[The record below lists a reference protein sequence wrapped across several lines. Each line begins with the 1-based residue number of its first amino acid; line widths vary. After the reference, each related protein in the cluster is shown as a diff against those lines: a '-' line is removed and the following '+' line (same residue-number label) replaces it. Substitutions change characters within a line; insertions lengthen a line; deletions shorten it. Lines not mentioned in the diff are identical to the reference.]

1 MKVYFQ
7 IAERSISSA
16 KVKHS
21 NYKHHEK
28 SEKRTLKTS
37 FFDINQGEIGK
48 YLQKISISLSPS
60 ALFLRNLHPEK
71 QKLHTGLPNTRDS
84 EVQRERKKGVL
95 QLENIKKVSTKMKKV
110 FMMVALVL
118 ACTTGSLANETCA
131 ESATTSEMSSLPAKK
146 STKKKKTTTKKKST
160 TTAKKTSS
168 KSSTS
173 TATTATSASTASTD
187 SSKTHSADTVNTK
200 ASAVG
205 VLAGLLGYAG
215 GNSSNATGS
224 TTSKVGSIVGSILD
238 NVIGSTT
245 FKKADLCAHT
255 WKYKSPGCAFT
266 SENLLAKAGGEIAA
280 KKVEEKLSTYYQK
293 AGFSSSN
300 TYFKFNEDGTFN
312 AKIDGKSW
320 SGTYT
325 FDEKT
330 HAIDLKGRLL
340 LSLNGFATKNS
351 SGISILFESK
361 KLLTIIQT
369 LTALSGNT
377 TLGTIGEISKNYDGI
392 RVGFDLSK

>member
-1 MKVYFQ
+1 
-7 IAERSISSA
+7 
-16 KVKHS
+16 
-21 NYKHHEK
+21 
-28 SEKRTLKTS
+28 
-37 FFDINQGEIGK
+37 
-48 YLQKISISLSPS
+48 
-60 ALFLRNLHPEK
+60 
-71 QKLHTGLPNTRDS
+71 
-84 EVQRERKKGVL
+84 
-95 QLENIKKVSTKMKKV
+95 MKKV

-146 STKKKKTTTKKKST
+146 STKKKKATTKKKKST

-173 TATTATSASTASTD
+173 TATTASTATTD

-215 GNSSNATGS
+215 GNSSNTTGS

-280 KKVEEKLSTYYQK
+280 KKVEEKLSSYYQK
-293 AGFSSSN
+293 AGFNSSN

-340 LSLNGFATKNS
+340 LSLNGFATKNT

-369 LTALSGNT
+369 LTA
-377 TLGTIGEISKNYDGI
+377 
-392 RVGFDLSK
+392 

>member
-1 MKVYFQ
+1 
-7 IAERSISSA
+7 
-16 KVKHS
+16 
-21 NYKHHEK
+21 
-28 SEKRTLKTS
+28 
-37 FFDINQGEIGK
+37 
-48 YLQKISISLSPS
+48 
-60 ALFLRNLHPEK
+60 
-71 QKLHTGLPNTRDS
+71 
-84 EVQRERKKGVL
+84 
-95 QLENIKKVSTKMKKV
+95 MKKV

-146 STKKKKTTTKKKST
+146 STKKKKATTKKKST
-160 TTAKKTSS
+160 PTAKKTSS

-173 TATTATSASTASTD
+173 TATTASTTTTD
-187 SSKTHSADTVNTK
+187 SSKTHSADTVK

-215 GNSSNATGS
+215 GNSSNTTGS
-224 TTSKVGSIVGSILD
+224 TTSKVGSIVESILD

-340 LSLNGFATKNS
+340 LSLNGFATKNT

>member
-1 MKVYFQ
+1 
-7 IAERSISSA
+7 
-16 KVKHS
+16 
-21 NYKHHEK
+21 
-28 SEKRTLKTS
+28 
-37 FFDINQGEIGK
+37 
-48 YLQKISISLSPS
+48 
-60 ALFLRNLHPEK
+60 
-71 QKLHTGLPNTRDS
+71 
-84 EVQRERKKGVL
+84 
-95 QLENIKKVSTKMKKV
+95 MKKV

-118 ACTTGSLANETCA
+118 ACATGSLANETCV

-146 STKKKKTTTKKKST
+146 STKKKKATTKKKST

-173 TATTATSASTASTD
+173 TASTATTD

-215 GNSSNATGS
+215 GNSNNNTNS

-245 FKKADLCAHT
+245 FKKADLCAYT

-280 KKVEEKLSTYYQK
+280 KKVEDKLSTYYQK

-340 LSLNGFATKNS
+340 FSLNGFATKNT

>member
-1 MKVYFQ
+1 
-7 IAERSISSA
+7 
-16 KVKHS
+16 
-21 NYKHHEK
+21 
-28 SEKRTLKTS
+28 
-37 FFDINQGEIGK
+37 
-48 YLQKISISLSPS
+48 
-60 ALFLRNLHPEK
+60 
-71 QKLHTGLPNTRDS
+71 
-84 EVQRERKKGVL
+84 
-95 QLENIKKVSTKMKKV
+95 MKKV

-131 ESATTSEMSSLPAKK
+131 ESATTSEMSCLPAKK
-146 STKKKKTTTKKKST
+146 STKKKKATTKKKST

-173 TATTATSASTASTD
+173 SATTASTATTD

-205 VLAGLLGYAG
+205 VLAELLGYAG
-215 GNSSNATGS
+215 GNSSNNNTGS

-330 HAIDLKGRLL
+330 QAIDLKGRLL
-340 LSLNGFATKNS
+340 LSLNGFATKNT

>member
-1 MKVYFQ
+1 
-7 IAERSISSA
+7 
-16 KVKHS
+16 
-21 NYKHHEK
+21 
-28 SEKRTLKTS
+28 
-37 FFDINQGEIGK
+37 
-48 YLQKISISLSPS
+48 
-60 ALFLRNLHPEK
+60 
-71 QKLHTGLPNTRDS
+71 
-84 EVQRERKKGVL
+84 
-95 QLENIKKVSTKMKKV
+95 MKKV

-118 ACTTGSLANETCA
+118 TCTTGSLANETCA
-131 ESATTSEMSSLPAKK
+131 ESATTSEMSSLPTKK
-146 STKKKKTTTKKKST
+146 STKKKKATTKKKST

-173 TATTATSASTASTD
+173 TATTD
-187 SSKTHSADTVNTK
+187 SSKTHSADTVK
-200 ASAVG
+200 SSAVG
-205 VLAGLLGYAG
+205 VLAELLGYAG
-215 GNSSNATGS
+215 GNSNNTTGS

-266 SENLLAKAGGEIAA
+266 SENLLAKAGGEITA

-312 AKIDGKSW
+312 AKINGKSW

-340 LSLNGFATKNS
+340 LSLNGFATKNT

>member
-1 MKVYFQ
+1 
-7 IAERSISSA
+7 
-16 KVKHS
+16 
-21 NYKHHEK
+21 
-28 SEKRTLKTS
+28 
-37 FFDINQGEIGK
+37 
-48 YLQKISISLSPS
+48 
-60 ALFLRNLHPEK
+60 
-71 QKLHTGLPNTRDS
+71 
-84 EVQRERKKGVL
+84 
-95 QLENIKKVSTKMKKV
+95 MKKV

-118 ACTTGSLANETCA
+118 TCTTGSLANETCA
-131 ESATTSEMSSLPAKK
+131 ESVTTSEMSSLPAKK
-146 STKKKKTTTKKKST
+146 STKKKKATTKKKSN

-173 TATTATSASTASTD
+173 TASTATTD

-215 GNSSNATGS
+215 GNNSNTTGS

-245 FKKADLCAHT
+245 FKKADLCAYT

-340 LSLNGFATKNS
+340 LSLNGFATKNT

>member
-1 MKVYFQ
+1 
-7 IAERSISSA
+7 
-16 KVKHS
+16 
-21 NYKHHEK
+21 
-28 SEKRTLKTS
+28 
-37 FFDINQGEIGK
+37 
-48 YLQKISISLSPS
+48 
-60 ALFLRNLHPEK
+60 
-71 QKLHTGLPNTRDS
+71 
-84 EVQRERKKGVL
+84 
-95 QLENIKKVSTKMKKV
+95 MKKV

-131 ESATTSEMSSLPAKK
+131 ESATTSEMSCLPAKK
-146 STKKKKTTTKKKST
+146 STKKKKATTKKKKST

-173 TATTATSASTASTD
+173 TATTASTATTD

-200 ASAVG
+200 ASAAG
-205 VLAGLLGYAG
+205 VLAGLLGYTG
-215 GNSSNATGS
+215 GNSSNTTGS

-245 FKKADLCAHT
+245 FKKADLCAYT

-340 LSLNGFATKNS
+340 LSLNGFATKNT

>member
-7 IAERSISSA
+7 IAERSISYA
-16 KVKHS
+16 KIKYS
-21 NYKHHEK
+21 DYKHHEK

-48 YLQKISISLSPS
+48 NLQKISISLSPS
-60 ALFLRNLHPEK
+60 ALFLRYLHPK
-71 QKLHTGLPNTRDS
+71 KHKLHTGLPNTRDS
-84 EVQRERKKGVL
+84 EVKREKKGVL

-131 ESATTSEMSSLPAKK
+131 ESVTTSEMNSLPAKK
-146 STKKKKTTTKKKST
+146 STKKKKATTKKKST

-173 TATTATSASTASTD
+173 TATTASTATTD

-205 VLAGLLGYAG
+205 VLAELLGYAG
-215 GNSSNATGS
+215 GNSSNNNNTGS

>member
-1 MKVYFQ
+1 
-7 IAERSISSA
+7 
-16 KVKHS
+16 
-21 NYKHHEK
+21 
-28 SEKRTLKTS
+28 
-37 FFDINQGEIGK
+37 
-48 YLQKISISLSPS
+48 
-60 ALFLRNLHPEK
+60 
-71 QKLHTGLPNTRDS
+71 
-84 EVQRERKKGVL
+84 
-95 QLENIKKVSTKMKKV
+95 MKKV

-131 ESATTSEMSSLPAKK
+131 ESATTSEMSCLPAKK
-146 STKKKKTTTKKKST
+146 STKKKKATTKKKST

-173 TATTATSASTASTD
+173 TATTATTASTATTD

-205 VLAGLLGYAG
+205 VLAELLGYAG
-215 GNSSNATGS
+215 GNSSNTTGS

-255 WKYKSPGCAFT
+255 WKYKSPGCAFI

-392 RVGFDLSK
+392 RVGFDLCK

>member
-1 MKVYFQ
+1 
-7 IAERSISSA
+7 
-16 KVKHS
+16 
-21 NYKHHEK
+21 
-28 SEKRTLKTS
+28 
-37 FFDINQGEIGK
+37 
-48 YLQKISISLSPS
+48 
-60 ALFLRNLHPEK
+60 
-71 QKLHTGLPNTRDS
+71 
-84 EVQRERKKGVL
+84 
-95 QLENIKKVSTKMKKV
+95 MKKE

-131 ESATTSEMSSLPAKK
+131 ESATTSEMSCLPAKK
-146 STKKKKTTTKKKST
+146 STKKKKATTKKKST
-160 TTAKKTSS
+160 TTAKKTAS

-173 TATTATSASTASTD
+173 TATTASTATTD
-187 SSKTHSADTVNTK
+187 SSKTHSADTVK
-200 ASAVG
+200 SSAVG
-205 VLAGLLGYAG
+205 VLAELLGYAG
-215 GNSSNATGS
+215 GNSSNSTGS

-340 LSLNGFATKNS
+340 LSLNGFATKNT

>member
-1 MKVYFQ
+1 
-7 IAERSISSA
+7 
-16 KVKHS
+16 
-21 NYKHHEK
+21 
-28 SEKRTLKTS
+28 
-37 FFDINQGEIGK
+37 
-48 YLQKISISLSPS
+48 
-60 ALFLRNLHPEK
+60 
-71 QKLHTGLPNTRDS
+71 
-84 EVQRERKKGVL
+84 
-95 QLENIKKVSTKMKKV
+95 MKKV

-118 ACTTGSLANETCA
+118 ACATGSLANETCA
-131 ESATTSEMSSLPAKK
+131 ESATTSEMSCLPAKK
-146 STKKKKTTTKKKST
+146 STKKKKATTKKKST

-173 TATTATSASTASTD
+173 TATTASTATTD

-215 GNSSNATGS
+215 GNSSNSNNNTNS
-224 TTSKVGSIVGSILD
+224 TTSKVGSILD

-340 LSLNGFATKNS
+340 LSLNGFATKNT

>member
-1 MKVYFQ
+1 
-7 IAERSISSA
+7 
-16 KVKHS
+16 
-21 NYKHHEK
+21 
-28 SEKRTLKTS
+28 
-37 FFDINQGEIGK
+37 
-48 YLQKISISLSPS
+48 
-60 ALFLRNLHPEK
+60 
-71 QKLHTGLPNTRDS
+71 
-84 EVQRERKKGVL
+84 
-95 QLENIKKVSTKMKKV
+95 MKKV

-131 ESATTSEMSSLPAKK
+131 ESATTSEMSCLPAKK
-146 STKKKKTTTKKKST
+146 STKKKKATTKKKSN

-173 TATTATSASTASTD
+173 TATTASTATTD

-215 GNSSNATGS
+215 GNSSNSTGS
-224 TTSKVGSIVGSILD
+224 TTSKVGSILD

-300 TYFKFNEDGTFN
+300 TYFKFNDDGTFN

>member
-1 MKVYFQ
+1 
-7 IAERSISSA
+7 
-16 KVKHS
+16 
-21 NYKHHEK
+21 
-28 SEKRTLKTS
+28 
-37 FFDINQGEIGK
+37 
-48 YLQKISISLSPS
+48 
-60 ALFLRNLHPEK
+60 
-71 QKLHTGLPNTRDS
+71 
-84 EVQRERKKGVL
+84 
-95 QLENIKKVSTKMKKV
+95 MKKV

-173 TATTATSASTASTD
+173 TTTTATTATTD
-187 SSKTHSADTVNTK
+187 SSKTHSADTVK
-200 ASAVG
+200 SSAVG
-205 VLAGLLGYAG
+205 VLAELLGYAG
-215 GNSSNATGS
+215 GNSSNSTGS

-340 LSLNGFATKNS
+340 LSLNGFATKNT

>member
-1 MKVYFQ
+1 
-7 IAERSISSA
+7 
-16 KVKHS
+16 
-21 NYKHHEK
+21 
-28 SEKRTLKTS
+28 
-37 FFDINQGEIGK
+37 
-48 YLQKISISLSPS
+48 
-60 ALFLRNLHPEK
+60 
-71 QKLHTGLPNTRDS
+71 
-84 EVQRERKKGVL
+84 
-95 QLENIKKVSTKMKKV
+95 MKKV

-131 ESATTSEMSSLPAKK
+131 ESATTSEMSCLPAKK
-146 STKKKKTTTKKKST
+146 STKKKKATTKKKST

-173 TATTATSASTASTD
+173 TATTASTATTD

-215 GNSSNATGS
+215 GNSSNSNNNTNS
-224 TTSKVGSIVGSILD
+224 TTSKVGSILD

-340 LSLNGFATKNS
+340 LSLNGFATKNT

>member
-1 MKVYFQ
+1 
-7 IAERSISSA
+7 
-16 KVKHS
+16 
-21 NYKHHEK
+21 
-28 SEKRTLKTS
+28 
-37 FFDINQGEIGK
+37 
-48 YLQKISISLSPS
+48 
-60 ALFLRNLHPEK
+60 
-71 QKLHTGLPNTRDS
+71 
-84 EVQRERKKGVL
+84 
-95 QLENIKKVSTKMKKV
+95 MKKV
-110 FMMVALVL
+110 FIMVALVL

-146 STKKKKTTTKKKST
+146 STKKKKATTKKKST

-173 TATTATSASTASTD
+173 TATTASTATTD
-187 SSKTHSADTVNTK
+187 SSKTHSADTVK
-200 ASAVG
+200 SSAVG
-205 VLAGLLGYAG
+205 VLAELLGYAG
-215 GNSSNATGS
+215 GNSSNTTGS
-224 TTSKVGSIVGSILD
+224 TTSKVESIVGSILD

-245 FKKADLCAHT
+245 FKKADLCAYT

-340 LSLNGFATKNS
+340 LSLNGFATKNT

>member
-7 IAERSISSA
+7 IAERSISYA
-16 KVKHS
+16 KIKYS
-21 NYKHHEK
+21 DYKHHEK

-48 YLQKISISLSPS
+48 NLQKISISLSPS
-60 ALFLRNLHPEK
+60 ALFLRYLHPK
-71 QKLHTGLPNTRDS
+71 KHKLHTGLPNTRDS
-84 EVQRERKKGVL
+84 EVKREKKGVL

-131 ESATTSEMSSLPAKK
+131 ESVTTSEMNSLPAKK
-146 STKKKKTTTKKKST
+146 STKKKKATTKKKST

-173 TATTATSASTASTD
+173 TATTASTTTTD

-205 VLAGLLGYAG
+205 VLAELLGYAG
-215 GNSSNATGS
+215 GNSSNNNNTGS

-340 LSLNGFATKNS
+340 LSLNGFATKNT

>member
-1 MKVYFQ
+1 
-7 IAERSISSA
+7 
-16 KVKHS
+16 
-21 NYKHHEK
+21 
-28 SEKRTLKTS
+28 
-37 FFDINQGEIGK
+37 
-48 YLQKISISLSPS
+48 
-60 ALFLRNLHPEK
+60 
-71 QKLHTGLPNTRDS
+71 
-84 EVQRERKKGVL
+84 
-95 QLENIKKVSTKMKKV
+95 MKKV

-131 ESATTSEMSSLPAKK
+131 ESATTSEMSCLPAKK
-146 STKKKKTTTKKKST
+146 STKKKKATTKKKST

-173 TATTATSASTASTD
+173 TATTD

-205 VLAGLLGYAG
+205 VLAELLGYAG
-215 GNSSNATGS
+215 GNSSNSTGS

-245 FKKADLCAHT
+245 FKKADLCAYT

>member
-1 MKVYFQ
+1 
-7 IAERSISSA
+7 
-16 KVKHS
+16 
-21 NYKHHEK
+21 
-28 SEKRTLKTS
+28 
-37 FFDINQGEIGK
+37 
-48 YLQKISISLSPS
+48 
-60 ALFLRNLHPEK
+60 
-71 QKLHTGLPNTRDS
+71 
-84 EVQRERKKGVL
+84 
-95 QLENIKKVSTKMKKV
+95 
-110 FMMVALVL
+110 MVALVL

-146 STKKKKTTTKKKST
+146 STKKKKATTKKKST

-173 TATTATSASTASTD
+173 TATTD

-215 GNSSNATGS
+215 GNSSNTTDS

>member
-1 MKVYFQ
+1 
-7 IAERSISSA
+7 
-16 KVKHS
+16 
-21 NYKHHEK
+21 
-28 SEKRTLKTS
+28 
-37 FFDINQGEIGK
+37 
-48 YLQKISISLSPS
+48 
-60 ALFLRNLHPEK
+60 
-71 QKLHTGLPNTRDS
+71 
-84 EVQRERKKGVL
+84 
-95 QLENIKKVSTKMKKV
+95 MKKV

-173 TATTATSASTASTD
+173 TATTD

-205 VLAGLLGYAG
+205 VLAELLGYAG
-215 GNSSNATGS
+215 GNSSSTGS

-293 AGFSSSN
+293 AGFNSSN

-340 LSLNGFATKNS
+340 LSLNGFATKNT

-377 TLGTIGEISKNYDGI
+377 TLGTIGEISKTMMASALVSI
-392 RVGFDLSK
+392 SASK

>member
-1 MKVYFQ
+1 
-7 IAERSISSA
+7 
-16 KVKHS
+16 
-21 NYKHHEK
+21 
-28 SEKRTLKTS
+28 
-37 FFDINQGEIGK
+37 
-48 YLQKISISLSPS
+48 
-60 ALFLRNLHPEK
+60 
-71 QKLHTGLPNTRDS
+71 
-84 EVQRERKKGVL
+84 
-95 QLENIKKVSTKMKKV
+95 MKKV

-131 ESATTSEMSSLPAKK
+131 ESVTTSEMSSLPAKK
-146 STKKKKTTTKKKST
+146 STKKKKATTKKKKST
-160 TTAKKTSS
+160 TTAKKASS

-173 TATTATSASTASTD
+173 TATTASTATTD
-187 SSKTHSADTVNTK
+187 SSKTHSADTVK

-215 GNSSNATGS
+215 GNSSNTTGS

-245 FKKADLCAHT
+245 FKKADLCAYT

-340 LSLNGFATKNS
+340 LSLNGFATKNT

>member
-1 MKVYFQ
+1 
-7 IAERSISSA
+7 
-16 KVKHS
+16 
-21 NYKHHEK
+21 
-28 SEKRTLKTS
+28 
-37 FFDINQGEIGK
+37 
-48 YLQKISISLSPS
+48 
-60 ALFLRNLHPEK
+60 
-71 QKLHTGLPNTRDS
+71 
-84 EVQRERKKGVL
+84 
-95 QLENIKKVSTKMKKV
+95 MKKV

-131 ESATTSEMSSLPAKK
+131 ESVTTSEMSSLPAKK
-146 STKKKKTTTKKKST
+146 STKKKKATTKKKSTT

-173 TATTATSASTASTD
+173 TASTATTD

-215 GNSSNATGS
+215 GNSSNTTGS

-245 FKKADLCAHT
+245 FKKADLCAYT

-293 AGFSSSN
+293 AGFNSSN

>member
-1 MKVYFQ
+1 
-7 IAERSISSA
+7 
-16 KVKHS
+16 
-21 NYKHHEK
+21 
-28 SEKRTLKTS
+28 
-37 FFDINQGEIGK
+37 
-48 YLQKISISLSPS
+48 
-60 ALFLRNLHPEK
+60 
-71 QKLHTGLPNTRDS
+71 
-84 EVQRERKKGVL
+84 
-95 QLENIKKVSTKMKKV
+95 MKKV

-118 ACTTGSLANETCA
+118 TCTTGCLANETCA
-131 ESATTSEMSSLPAKK
+131 ESVTTSEMSSLPAKK
-146 STKKKKTTTKKKST
+146 STKKKKAITKKSI
-160 TTAKKTSS
+160 TTAKKTAS

-173 TATTATSASTASTD
+173 TATTASTATTD

-205 VLAGLLGYAG
+205 VLAELLGYAG
-215 GNSSNATGS
+215 GNSSNTTGS

-245 FKKADLCAHT
+245 FKKADLCAHA

-340 LSLNGFATKNS
+340 LSLNGFATKNT

>member
-1 MKVYFQ
+1 
-7 IAERSISSA
+7 
-16 KVKHS
+16 
-21 NYKHHEK
+21 
-28 SEKRTLKTS
+28 
-37 FFDINQGEIGK
+37 
-48 YLQKISISLSPS
+48 
-60 ALFLRNLHPEK
+60 
-71 QKLHTGLPNTRDS
+71 
-84 EVQRERKKGVL
+84 
-95 QLENIKKVSTKMKKV
+95 MKKV

-118 ACTTGSLANETCA
+118 ACATGSLANETCA
-131 ESATTSEMSSLPAKK
+131 QSATTSEMSSLPAKK
-146 STKKKKTTTKKKST
+146 STKKKKATTKKKST

-173 TATTATSASTASTD
+173 TATTASTATTD

-215 GNSSNATGS
+215 GNSSNTTGS

-340 LSLNGFATKNS
+340 LSLNGFATKNT

>member
-1 MKVYFQ
+1 
-7 IAERSISSA
+7 
-16 KVKHS
+16 
-21 NYKHHEK
+21 
-28 SEKRTLKTS
+28 
-37 FFDINQGEIGK
+37 
-48 YLQKISISLSPS
+48 
-60 ALFLRNLHPEK
+60 
-71 QKLHTGLPNTRDS
+71 
-84 EVQRERKKGVL
+84 
-95 QLENIKKVSTKMKKV
+95 MKKV

-118 ACTTGSLANETCA
+118 TCTTGSLANETCA

-146 STKKKKTTTKKKST
+146 STKKKATTKKKST

-173 TATTATSASTASTD
+173 TATTASTTTTD
-187 SSKTHSADTVNTK
+187 SSKTHSADTVK

-215 GNSSNATGS
+215 GNSSNTTGS
-224 TTSKVGSIVGSILD
+224 TTSKVGSIVESILD

-340 LSLNGFATKNS
+340 LSLNGFATKNT

>member
-1 MKVYFQ
+1 
-7 IAERSISSA
+7 
-16 KVKHS
+16 
-21 NYKHHEK
+21 
-28 SEKRTLKTS
+28 
-37 FFDINQGEIGK
+37 
-48 YLQKISISLSPS
+48 
-60 ALFLRNLHPEK
+60 
-71 QKLHTGLPNTRDS
+71 
-84 EVQRERKKGVL
+84 
-95 QLENIKKVSTKMKKV
+95 MKKV

-146 STKKKKTTTKKKST
+146 STKKKKATTKKKST

-173 TATTATSASTASTD
+173 TATTD

-215 GNSSNATGS
+215 GNSSNTTDS

-340 LSLNGFATKNS
+340 LSLNGFATKNT

>member
-1 MKVYFQ
+1 
-7 IAERSISSA
+7 
-16 KVKHS
+16 
-21 NYKHHEK
+21 
-28 SEKRTLKTS
+28 
-37 FFDINQGEIGK
+37 
-48 YLQKISISLSPS
+48 
-60 ALFLRNLHPEK
+60 
-71 QKLHTGLPNTRDS
+71 
-84 EVQRERKKGVL
+84 
-95 QLENIKKVSTKMKKV
+95 MKKV

-146 STKKKKTTTKKKST
+146 STKKKKATTKKKKST

-173 TATTATSASTASTD
+173 TATTASTATTD

-205 VLAGLLGYAG
+205 VLAELLGYAG
-215 GNSSNATGS
+215 GNSSNNNTGS
-224 TTSKVGSIVGSILD
+224 TTSKVESIVGSILD

-300 TYFKFNEDGTFN
+300 TYFKFNDDGTFN

>member
-1 MKVYFQ
+1 
-7 IAERSISSA
+7 
-16 KVKHS
+16 
-21 NYKHHEK
+21 
-28 SEKRTLKTS
+28 
-37 FFDINQGEIGK
+37 
-48 YLQKISISLSPS
+48 
-60 ALFLRNLHPEK
+60 
-71 QKLHTGLPNTRDS
+71 
-84 EVQRERKKGVL
+84 
-95 QLENIKKVSTKMKKV
+95 MKKV

-118 ACTTGSLANETCA
+118 TCTTGSLANETCA

-146 STKKKKTTTKKKST
+146 STKKKKATTKKKST

-173 TATTATSASTASTD
+173 TATTD

-205 VLAGLLGYAG
+205 VLAELLGYAG
-215 GNSSNATGS
+215 GNSSSTGS

-280 KKVEEKLSTYYQK
+280 KKVEKKLSTYYQK

-340 LSLNGFATKNS
+340 LSLNGFATKNT

>member
-1 MKVYFQ
+1 
-7 IAERSISSA
+7 
-16 KVKHS
+16 
-21 NYKHHEK
+21 
-28 SEKRTLKTS
+28 
-37 FFDINQGEIGK
+37 
-48 YLQKISISLSPS
+48 
-60 ALFLRNLHPEK
+60 
-71 QKLHTGLPNTRDS
+71 
-84 EVQRERKKGVL
+84 
-95 QLENIKKVSTKMKKV
+95 MKKV

-118 ACTTGSLANETCA
+118 ACATGSLANETCV

-146 STKKKKTTTKKKST
+146 STKKKKATTKKKST

-173 TATTATSASTASTD
+173 TASTATTD

-215 GNSSNATGS
+215 GNSSNTTGS

-245 FKKADLCAHT
+245 FKKADLCAYT

-293 AGFSSSN
+293 AGFNSSN

-340 LSLNGFATKNS
+340 LSLNGFATKNT

>member
-1 MKVYFQ
+1 
-7 IAERSISSA
+7 
-16 KVKHS
+16 
-21 NYKHHEK
+21 
-28 SEKRTLKTS
+28 
-37 FFDINQGEIGK
+37 
-48 YLQKISISLSPS
+48 
-60 ALFLRNLHPEK
+60 
-71 QKLHTGLPNTRDS
+71 
-84 EVQRERKKGVL
+84 
-95 QLENIKKVSTKMKKV
+95 MKKV

-131 ESATTSEMSSLPAKK
+131 ESATTSEMSCLPAKK
-146 STKKKKTTTKKKST
+146 STKKKKATTKKKKST

-173 TATTATSASTASTD
+173 TATTASTATTD

-205 VLAGLLGYAG
+205 VLAELLGYAG
-215 GNSSNATGS
+215 GNSSNSTGS
-224 TTSKVGSIVGSILD
+224 TTSKMGSIVGSILD

-340 LSLNGFATKNS
+340 LSLNGFATKNTA
-351 SGISILFESK
+351 GISILFESK

>member
-1 MKVYFQ
+1 MNKSDLVNA
-7 IAERSISSA
+7 IAAGAELSKADA
-16 KVKHS
+16 KKALDA
-21 NYKHHEK
+21 
-28 SEKRTLKTS
+28 TLNAIA
-37 FFDINQGEIGK
+37 D
-48 YLQKISISLSPS
+48 
-60 ALFLRNLHPEK
+60 ALKEGDK
-71 QKLHTGLPNTRDS
+71 
-84 EVQRERKKGVL
+84 
-95 QLENIKKVSTKMKKV
+95 
-110 FMMVALVL
+110 VALLGFGTFAVTERP
-118 ACTTGSLANETCA
+118 ARTGINP
-131 ESATTSEMSSLPAKK
+131 ATKEK
-146 STKKKKTTTKKKST
+146 
-160 TTAKKTSS
+160 
-168 KSSTS
+168 
-173 TATTATSASTASTD
+173 
-187 SSKTHSADTVNTK
+187 
-200 ASAVG
+200 
-205 VLAGLLGYAG
+205 
-215 GNSSNATGS
+215 
-224 TTSKVGSIVGSILD
+224 I
-238 NVIGSTT
+238 
-245 FKKADLCAHT
+245 
-255 WKYKSPGCAFT
+255 
-266 SENLLAKAGGEIAA
+266 EIAA

-340 LSLNGFATKNS
+340 LSLNGFATKNT

>member
-1 MKVYFQ
+1 
-7 IAERSISSA
+7 
-16 KVKHS
+16 
-21 NYKHHEK
+21 
-28 SEKRTLKTS
+28 
-37 FFDINQGEIGK
+37 
-48 YLQKISISLSPS
+48 
-60 ALFLRNLHPEK
+60 
-71 QKLHTGLPNTRDS
+71 
-84 EVQRERKKGVL
+84 
-95 QLENIKKVSTKMKKV
+95 MKKV

-131 ESATTSEMSSLPAKK
+131 ESVTTSEMSSLPAKK
-146 STKKKKTTTKKKST
+146 STKKKKATTKKKST

-173 TATTATSASTASTD
+173 TATTASTATTD
-187 SSKTHSADTVNTK
+187 SSKTHSADTVK
-200 ASAVG
+200 SSAVG

-215 GNSSNATGS
+215 GNSSNSTGS

-340 LSLNGFATKNS
+340 LSLNGFATKNT

>member
-1 MKVYFQ
+1 
-7 IAERSISSA
+7 
-16 KVKHS
+16 
-21 NYKHHEK
+21 
-28 SEKRTLKTS
+28 
-37 FFDINQGEIGK
+37 
-48 YLQKISISLSPS
+48 
-60 ALFLRNLHPEK
+60 
-71 QKLHTGLPNTRDS
+71 
-84 EVQRERKKGVL
+84 
-95 QLENIKKVSTKMKKV
+95 MKKV

-146 STKKKKTTTKKKST
+146 STKKKKATTKKKST

-173 TATTATSASTASTD
+173 TATTASTTTTD
-187 SSKTHSADTVNTK
+187 SSKTHSADTVK

-205 VLAGLLGYAG
+205 VLAELLGYAG
-215 GNSSNATGS
+215 GNSSNTTGS
-224 TTSKVGSIVGSILD
+224 TTSKVGSIVESILD

-340 LSLNGFATKNS
+340 LSLNGFATKNT

>member
-1 MKVYFQ
+1 
-7 IAERSISSA
+7 
-16 KVKHS
+16 
-21 NYKHHEK
+21 
-28 SEKRTLKTS
+28 
-37 FFDINQGEIGK
+37 
-48 YLQKISISLSPS
+48 
-60 ALFLRNLHPEK
+60 
-71 QKLHTGLPNTRDS
+71 
-84 EVQRERKKGVL
+84 
-95 QLENIKKVSTKMKKV
+95 MKKV

-118 ACTTGSLANETCA
+118 TCTTGSLANETCA

-146 STKKKKTTTKKKST
+146 STKKKKATTKKKST

-173 TATTATSASTASTD
+173 TATTASTATTD
-187 SSKTHSADTVNTK
+187 SSKTHSADTVK
-200 ASAVG
+200 SSAVG
-205 VLAGLLGYAG
+205 VLAELLGYAG
-215 GNSSNATGS
+215 GNSSNSTGS
-224 TTSKVGSIVGSILD
+224 TTSKVGSILD

-340 LSLNGFATKNS
+340 LSLNGFATKNT

>member
-1 MKVYFQ
+1 
-7 IAERSISSA
+7 
-16 KVKHS
+16 
-21 NYKHHEK
+21 
-28 SEKRTLKTS
+28 
-37 FFDINQGEIGK
+37 
-48 YLQKISISLSPS
+48 
-60 ALFLRNLHPEK
+60 
-71 QKLHTGLPNTRDS
+71 
-84 EVQRERKKGVL
+84 
-95 QLENIKKVSTKMKKV
+95 MKKV

-131 ESATTSEMSSLPAKK
+131 ESATTSEMSSLPTKK
-146 STKKKKTTTKKKST
+146 STKKKKATTKKKST

-173 TATTATSASTASTD
+173 TATTASTATTD

-205 VLAGLLGYAG
+205 VLAKLLGYTG
-215 GNSSNATGS
+215 GNSSNTTGS
-224 TTSKVGSIVGSILD
+224 TTSKVGSILD

-280 KKVEEKLSTYYQK
+280 KKVEEKLSSYYQK

-340 LSLNGFATKNS
+340 LSLNGFATKNT

-377 TLGTIGEISKNYDGI
+377 TLGTIGEISKNYDSI

>member
-1 MKVYFQ
+1 
-7 IAERSISSA
+7 
-16 KVKHS
+16 
-21 NYKHHEK
+21 
-28 SEKRTLKTS
+28 
-37 FFDINQGEIGK
+37 
-48 YLQKISISLSPS
+48 
-60 ALFLRNLHPEK
+60 
-71 QKLHTGLPNTRDS
+71 
-84 EVQRERKKGVL
+84 
-95 QLENIKKVSTKMKKV
+95 MKKV

-131 ESATTSEMSSLPAKK
+131 ESATTSEMSCLPAKK
-146 STKKKKTTTKKKST
+146 STKKKKATTKKKST

-173 TATTATSASTASTD
+173 SATTASTATTD

-215 GNSSNATGS
+215 GNSSNSTGS
-224 TTSKVGSIVGSILD
+224 TTSKVGSILD

>member
-1 MKVYFQ
+1 
-7 IAERSISSA
+7 
-16 KVKHS
+16 
-21 NYKHHEK
+21 
-28 SEKRTLKTS
+28 
-37 FFDINQGEIGK
+37 
-48 YLQKISISLSPS
+48 
-60 ALFLRNLHPEK
+60 
-71 QKLHTGLPNTRDS
+71 
-84 EVQRERKKGVL
+84 
-95 QLENIKKVSTKMKKV
+95 MKKV

-118 ACTTGSLANETCA
+118 TCTTGSLANETCA
-131 ESATTSEMSSLPAKK
+131 ESATTSEMSCLPAKK
-146 STKKKKTTTKKKST
+146 STKKKKATTKKKST

-173 TATTATSASTASTD
+173 TATTD

-205 VLAGLLGYAG
+205 VLAELLGYAG
-215 GNSSNATGS
+215 GNSSNTTGS

-340 LSLNGFATKNS
+340 LSLNGFATKNT